1 MKIFDCFKFF
11 NELELLDLRLMVL
24 NDLVDYFVI
33 VESNKT
39 HTGNKKEF
47 IFEQNKD
54 RFSDYMHKIVY
65 VKVEDLPDYARDN
78 IWIAENFQR
87 NCIVRGLGKASYG
100 DKIIISD
107 ADEIP
112 NPTTVLKYIDVV
124 TPVTMIQHLFYYYVN
139 CLQGTPWT
147 GSILATQGEYE
158 SPQWLRNIARS
169 EQCYSVPEGGWHYSF
184 MGGPDRIRTK
194 VENIA
199 ESHIIIDKVGTPEEI
214 KDKMLTQKDLW
225 GRTEQ
230 PFQKRI
236 ININDNGMAP
246 ACISEFVHKYPD
258 FFYGALHE

>member
-11 NELELLDLRLMVL
+11 NEVELLDLRLMVL

-39 HTGNKKEF
+39 HTGKSKEF
-47 IFEQNKD
+47 IFEENKD
-54 RFSDYMHKIVY
+54 MFSDYMHKIIY
-65 VKVEDLPDYARDN
+65 VKVEDLPDYSRDD
-78 IWIAENFQR
+78 IWIAENYQR
-87 NCIVRGLGKASYG
+87 NCISRGLTKASVG
-100 DKIIISD
+100 DKIIVSD

-112 NPTTVLKYIDVV
+112 NPYTIEKFTGTND
-124 TPVTMIQHLFYYYVN
+124 PVTMIQHLFYYYVD

-147 GSILATQGEYE
+147 GSIMATQGNYL

-169 EQCYSVPEGGWHYSF
+169 ETCYSVPNGGWHYSF
-184 MGGPDRIRTK
+184 MGGPERIRNK

-199 ESHIIIDKVGTPEEI
+199 ESHIIIDKVGTPDEI
-214 KDKMLTQKDLW
+214 RGKMLSQKDLW

-236 ININDNGMAP
+236 VDINANGMAP
-246 ACISEFVHKYPD
+246 ACIHEFIHRYPD
-258 FFYGALHE
+258 FFYGELNE